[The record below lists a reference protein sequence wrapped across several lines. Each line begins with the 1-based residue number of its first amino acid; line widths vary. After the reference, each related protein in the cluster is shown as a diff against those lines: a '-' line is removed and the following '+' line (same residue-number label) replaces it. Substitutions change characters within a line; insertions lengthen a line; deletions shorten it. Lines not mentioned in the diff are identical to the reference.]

1 MTIKIAAYQDDI
13 KRFNELSFFEHL
25 NIRCDAEAKQLI
37 SNTIT
42 ANYALSLL
50 FQFNSPV
57 ILNKVKL
64 PLITT
69 EMIRD
74 KIYLQLAFPYLT
86 KKLSMNTLHKIHWDL
101 RILIIN
107 LLPKGLYI

>member
-1 MTIKIAAYQDDI
+1 MIIKIVAYQDDI
-13 KRFNELSFFEHL
+13 KRFSELSFFECL
-25 NIRCDAEAKQLI
+25 NVKCDAEAKRLI
-37 SNTIT
+37 SDAIT
-42 ANYALSLL
+42 ANYAPSLP

-74 KIYLQLAFPYLT
+74 KIYL
-86 KKLSMNTLHKIHWDL
+86 
-101 RILIIN
+101 
-107 LLPKGLYI
+107 